1 MSNSLH
7 KGWIFIFSFG
17 LFYLFLLLS
26 SEFGSILQSIYR
38 TRFPSLYLEM
48 NNLNLPVPWHPEIA
62 LDYIGFLVPLGV
74 SVILLVLSWRIRPSF
89 SAHEKRSFLTYTMLF
104 ILGELISAILPEV
117 LKASWEMFQ
126 TDGGLNLVASI
137 IACIYG
143 PYIIST
149 KSEKFS
155 YMVTYIVVFLMTAA
169 SDVSAVLAGTVGV
182 FGGYGFTDGDF
193 IEPLMMALSA
203 FGIIISIRLVKKME
217 EMRKV

>member
-1 MSNSLH
+1 MSGSSNKKEVFFVSLLFFIAFVLVIYCFGGAP
-7 KGWIFIFSFG
+7 KIFLIDRS
-17 LFYLFLLLS
+17 
-26 SEFGSILQSIYR
+26 R
-38 TRFPSLYLEM
+38 NLYVDM

-217 EMRKV
+217 EMGKV